1 MNFTFLKLFM
11 KGTTLVLLMSSL
23 FIAVQAQEK
32 VSFGLSFNHQALSV
46 KNVIGSAAFYRDI
59 LGLEEII
66 NRTEKQGIKW
76 FSLNDGKE
84 LHLISLLPG
93 EIKINKAVHLALTT
107 TRFADFI
114 IYLEKKN
121 VNYSDWPGAAK
132 TVTTRADGIKQ
143 IYLQDP
149 DRYRIK
155 VNSVAVK

>member
-1 MNFTFLKLFM
+1 MKQAVLF
-11 KGTTLVLLMSSL
+11 LLMNSL
-23 FIAVQAQEK
+23 FIGLQAQEK
-32 VSFGLSFNHQALSV
+32 LSFNLSFNHQALSV
-46 KNVIGSAAFYRDI
+46 KNVVQSADFYRNV

-66 NRTEKQGIKW
+66 NRTEKEGIKW
-76 FSLNDGKE
+76 FSLGDGKE

-107 TRFADFI
+107 NKFNEFVS
-114 IYLEKKN
+114 YLDRKK
-121 VNYSDWPGAAK
+121 VIYSDWPGEQK

-149 DRYRIK
+149 DGYWIE